1 MEFSF
6 FLSSS
11 SCFSYANQW
20 FCWLAKPWFVPFY
33 PAWLKAGWMLIIRS
47 THLHHDYH
55 FYMKHEHNRNCCS
68 VSSGVNIFFACL
80 VLLSWLS
87 SSSFSCAQSSMTWWS
102 NVAYS
107 HRLYLL
113 FFRLFAIFRYNT
125 HHRTTTPTH
134 RPSVLGYEKN
144 NNIRIEEW
152 RKSLTK

>member
-33 PAWLKAGWMLIIRS
+33 PAWLKAVWVLIIRS

-102 NVAYS
+102 SVAYS

-113 FFRLFAIFRYNT
+113 FFSPFCHFSLQHT
-125 HHRTTTPTH
+125 PPHHLTTTSTECAGIRKKQQH
-134 RPSVLGYEKN
+134 KN
-144 NNIRIEEW
+144 RRMKKISN
-152 RKSLTK
+152 